1 MMGGDEAGDVT
12 GLLVEWSNGDEA
24 ALEKLTPLVYDELH
38 RLAARYLSHERAG
51 HTLQA
56 TALVHEAFIRLVDQ
70 RRVQWRNTLHFVAL
84 AAQMMRRILVDHAR
98 SRGFAKRGGGAR
110 KLSLDEAGEIGA
122 EQVPD
127 LLEVDVALDRLAELD
142 PELARVVELRF
153 FGGLKNEEIAEV
165 LGVSVPT
172 VVRRWRLAKAWLYR
186 HLGGEATDEP

>member
-1 MMGGDEAGDVT
+1 MTAQGAEGDVT

-38 RLAARYLSHERAG
+38 RVAARYLSHERAG

-56 TALVHEAFIRLVDQ
+56 TALVHEAFVRLVDQ

-98 SRGFAKRGGGAR
+98 SHAYAKRGGGAR
-110 KLSLDEAGEIGA
+110 KLSLDEAGELA
-122 EQVPD
+122 ADQVPD
-127 LLEVDVALDRLAELD
+127 LLEVDVALDKLAELD
-142 PELARVVELRF
+142 PELSRVVELRF

-186 HLGGEATDEP
+186 HLGGEDPDEP